1 MMKSLLLFQ
10 RKLLLVMN
18 DINKIRALIDRL
30 DKQIIKSLNDRG
42 KLAQKIKKAKTLLDN
57 KTIFRPEREA
67 QILRSLSSL
76 NTGPLTDAN
85 LRSIYR
91 EIISSC
97 LSLEKKLKVC
107 CLGPEQSY
115 SSIALTKFFGSSVDM
130 NFHDSIGCIFDDVIH
145 NNSEFGIVPIEN
157 SNQGSI
163 KITIDHLIKED
174 IKICGEVN
182 LTIKHCL
189 LSTSKKLDN
198 IKKIYAH
205 EQTFLQCDQWLT
217 KNMAN
222 IKRIF
227 TTSNSAAAK
236 KIKNITSSAAIASA
250 SCSDLYKIPVLKNNI
265 HDAVDNTTRFIIVG
279 DRDIDPSGL
288 DKTSILVSVKNK
300 AGALK
305 SLLESLS
312 VNRISM
318 TKIESI
324 PTKINNWEYMFL
336 LDINGHEKDKNVNN
350 ALKDI
355 KKKSIFYKNLG
366 SYPKSV

>member
-1 MMKSLLLFQ
+1 
-10 RKLLLVMN
+10 MN
-18 DINKIRALIDRL
+18 DLRKIRILIDKL
-30 DKQIIKSLNDRG
+30 DKRIIKSLNERG
-42 KLAQKIKKAKTLLDN
+42 KLAQKIKKAKSLSDN
-57 KTIFRPEREA
+57 KKIFRPEREA
-67 QILRSLSSL
+67 QILRSLANS
-76 NTGPLTDAN
+76 NEGPLTDDN
-85 LRSIYR
+85 LRSIFR

-107 CLGPEQSY
+107 CLGPQESY
-115 SSIALTKFFGSSVDM
+115 SSIALTKFFGSSVDIGYHSSI
-130 NFHDSIGCIFDDVIH
+130 NSIFNDVNHDNV
-145 NNSEFGIVPIEN
+145 EFGVVPVEN

-163 KITIDHLIKED
+163 KLTIDHLIKED

-189 LSTSKKLDN
+189 LSNTKALPN

-205 EQTFLQCDQWLT
+205 EQTFLQCNEWLL
-217 KNMAN
+217 KNLPDV
-222 IKRIF
+222 KRIF
-227 TTSNSAAAK
+227 ISSNSAAVKRISKLA
-236 KIKNITSSAAIASA
+236 NAAAIASE
-250 SCSDLYKIPVLKNNI
+250 SCSSIYKIPILKANI
-265 HDAVDNTTRFIIVG
+265 HDVVDNVTRFIVIG
-279 DRDIDPSGL
+279 NHSIDRSGV

-312 VNRISM
+312 NNKISM

-336 LDINGHEKDKNVNN
+336 LDINGHIDDKNVSI

-355 KKKSIFYKNLG
+355 KKKSIFYKDLG